1 MADPPREQAG
11 EHDVEVA
18 RAGLDDAPRV
28 LAQLR
33 PRRNR
38 PLPEHH
44 RLRLVR
50 QQFACVT
57 PRGEARVVGENG
69 AGSDQDRVDRGAL
82 LVHALPGG
90 NARDPRAGPVGCG
103 RAPVE
108 ARRPLQADE
117 WAPLPHRREPD
128 PQECFGSIRFHVRN
142 HLDASLPQP
151 GRASCGV
158 FARIADG
165 VDDTRDSG
173 GDQRLATRTR
183 AAGVIARFEGDDG
196 GRPGCRPA
204 EFALVAELVPCIE
217 LLRLAKL
224 VQCNDLVG
232 LAEPALMTELVP
244 SIDLTRAAELVL
256 CIELLRLADFAQ
268 GIYLGVSRASAPMP
282 ALGDYPAA
290 HVEDDAAD
298 AWVRSDRGSPGGELQ
313 GATHCGVVRVALGHP
328 VS

>member
-1 MADPPREQAG
+1 MADPPREQVG

-18 RAGLDDAPRV
+18 RAGLDDATRV

-33 PRRNR
+33 RRWNR
-38 PLPEHH
+38 PLPEHN

-82 LVHALPGG
+82 PVHQLPGG

-117 WAPLPHRREPD
+117 RAPLPNRREPD
-128 PQECFGSIRFHVRN
+128 PQECFGGIRFHTRN
-142 HLDASLPQP
+142 HLDAGLPQP
-151 GRASCGV
+151 GRAARGV
-158 FARIADG
+158 LARIADG
-165 VDDTRDSG
+165 VYDTRDSG
-173 GDQRLATRTR
+173 GDQRLATGTR

-196 GRPGCRPA
+196 GGPGCRPGELALVVVPVRVA
-204 EFALVAELVPCIE
+204 EFA
-217 LLRLAKL
+217 
-224 VQCNDLVG
+224 
-232 LAEPALMTELVP
+232 
-244 SIDLTRAAELVL
+244 
-256 CIELLRLADFAQ
+256 Q
-268 GIYLGVSRASAPMP
+268 GVYLGMGRASAAMP

-298 AWVRSDRGSPGGELQ
+298 SWVGPHRGSPGGELQ
-313 GATHCGVVRVALGHP
+313 STTHRGAVRVALGHP
-328 VS
+328 VSLISRSRDGLRAFVIDIATWRRPSQRAPDGTRSCYLSSRLRDLAVS